1 MIVVFD
7 EGQADWFKGANG
19 GCAVGCRV
27 RLGGLRPSPE
37 RFAVPLF
44 SKRSL
49 QLQQRSGKLEFFA
62 ESQQVRLNRER
73 FSTVAAV
80 NRFDN
85 GCGFFVPKGMDLA
98 GRTAVMTEAVVQRLT
113 QRPLWK
119 RLLFLGGA
127 FLSGREGPIS
137 VDGSTCIGVP
147 GNDAGSRCVVAAAA
161 AATYANVAL
170 RGDLEEGSMLNGTI
184 VGTLMVKDG
193 ALRQRCA
200 QCGRASGGC
209 ACGSEVEVVLVSR
222 IVGVPEDG
230 SDFDVIT
237 VLVPPPLVGELLQC
251 GAEGA
256 TLCTPLAGKY
266 FGRFGVDGNTLRS
279 ANMLPVP

>member
-1 MIVVFD
+1 M
-7 EGQADWFKGANG
+7 
-19 GCAVGCRV
+19 
-27 RLGGLRPSPE
+27 
-37 RFAVPLF
+37 F
-44 SKRSL
+44 STRSL

-62 ESQQVRLNRER
+62 ESQQVSAEVLRER
-73 FSTVAAV
+73 LPALESLWQPGRPAGGRLVLAPAASV
-80 NRFDN
+80 EEEWMAAA
-85 GCGFFVPKGMDLA
+85 CGFTMDLA

-251 GAEGA
+251 GTEGA

-279 ANMLPVP
+279 ANMLPAP